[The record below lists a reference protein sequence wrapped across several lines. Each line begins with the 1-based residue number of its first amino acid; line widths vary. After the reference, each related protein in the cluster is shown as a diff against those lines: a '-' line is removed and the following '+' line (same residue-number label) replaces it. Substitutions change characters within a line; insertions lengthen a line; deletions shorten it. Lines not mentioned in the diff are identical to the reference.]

1 MRLRQTTALIA
12 CLAALVAAGC
22 GSSDSKGKP
31 VPAATR
37 AELDKQLSS
46 IKNRF
51 DFGGGACSDI
61 AQNKQSVQRTLASL
75 PSDTDSDVKKALS
88 DGFDKLFQ
96 DADEQCD
103 TSKGQQTETQTT
115 ESTPAPAPTP
125 TETQTTPTETTPQQT
140 STTPAPKKPKAP
152 KSNGNG
158 NGNSKSNGTG
168 GGFDS
173 NPQSGP
179 GGGTSPGDLP

>member
-1 MRLRQTTALIA
+1 MRSRQTTALIA
-12 CLAALVAAGC
+12 CLAALFAAGC

-31 VPAATR
+31 IPAATR

-61 AQNKQSVQRTLASL
+61 AQNKRSVQQTLDSL
-75 PSDTDSDVKKALS
+75 PSDVDKDVRSALS

-125 TETQTTPTETTPQQT
+125 TETQPTPTETTPQQT
-140 STTPAPKKPKAP
+140 NTTTTPKKTTPPKSKGNGDGNGKSDGNGGFNSAPK
-152 KSNGNG
+152 
-158 NGNSKSNGTG
+158 
-168 GGFDS
+168 
-173 NPQSGP
+173 SGP
-179 GGGTSPGDLP
+179 GGGTPPVGTP

>member
-22 GSSDSKGKP
+22 GSSGGSKGKP

-37 AELDKQLSS
+37 VELDKQLSS

-61 AQNKQSVQRTLASL
+61 AQNKQSVQRTLDSL
-75 PSDTDSDVKKALS
+75 PSDVDSDVKKALV

-96 DADEQCD
+96 DADSQCD
-103 TSKGQQTETQTT
+103 TSKGQQTETQPT

-125 TETQTTPTETTPQQT
+125 TETQPTPTETTPQQT
-140 STTPAPKKPKAP
+140 TTTPAPKAKPKTP
-152 KSNGNG
+152 KSDGNGNGKSNGNG
-158 NGNSKSNGTG
+158 GGNSV
-168 GGFDS
+168 
-173 NPQSGP
+173 PQSGA
-179 GGGTSPGDLP
+179 GGGTSPGSLP

>member
-1 MRLRQTTALIA
+1 MRFRQTTALIA

-31 VPAATR
+31 VPASART
-37 AELDKQLSS
+37 ELDKQLSS

-61 AQNKQSVQRTLASL
+61 AQNKRSVQQTLDSL
-75 PSDTDSDVKKALS
+75 PSDVDKDVKSALS

-125 TETQTTPTETTPQQT
+125 TQTQTTQTETTPQQT
-140 STTPAPKKPKAP
+140 NTTTAPKKPATP
-152 KSNGNG
+152 KSKGNSNGNG
-158 NGNSKSNGTG
+158 KSKGTG
-168 GGFDS
+168 GFNS
-173 NPQSGP
+173 APQSDQ

>member
-31 VPAATR
+31 IPAASRT
-37 AELDKQLSS
+37 ELDKQLSS

-51 DFGGGACSDI
+51 DFGGGACTDI
-61 AQNKQSVQRTLASL
+61 AQNKQSVQQTLASL

-96 DADEQCD
+96 DADEQCN

-125 TETQTTPTETTPQQT
+125 TETQTTQSETTPQQT
-140 STTPAPKKPKAP
+140 STTPAPKKPTKP

-158 NGNSKSNGTG
+158 TGKSNGTG
-168 GGFDS
+168 NFNSDI
-173 NPQSGP
+173 PQSGS